1 METDDK
7 FKLLERQR
15 LAAVDDERE
24 VTALRVQLTHAIN
37 PNADPHG
44 ILHPLLYLEAYE
56 LREAREAW
64 LKGDLARV
72 RELCDLART
81 RYP

>member
-1 METDDK
+1 MEQQNK
-7 FKLLERQR
+7 MHLLEKQQN
-15 LAAVDDERE
+15 AVVDDERE

-44 ILHPLLYLEAYE
+44 ILHPLLYLEAHE

-64 LKGDLARV
+64 LKGDLVRV